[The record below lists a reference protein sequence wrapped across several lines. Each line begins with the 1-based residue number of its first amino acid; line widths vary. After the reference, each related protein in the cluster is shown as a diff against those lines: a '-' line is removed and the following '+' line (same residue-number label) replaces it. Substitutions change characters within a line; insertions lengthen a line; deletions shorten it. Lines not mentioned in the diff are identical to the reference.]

1 MASGPR
7 PRRWRERSEWKDAAT
22 ASMALTF
29 TWIGLQLHTRQR
41 GSGWND
47 SGFTFLLTGNGLR
60 HAEVVMAT
68 PWAGTPR
75 ITS

>member
-1 MASGPR
+1 
-7 PRRWRERSEWKDAAT
+7 
-22 ASMALTF
+22 MALTF

-47 SGFTFLLTGNGLR
+47 SGFTFLLTGDGLR